1 MAGGRCIKHGG
12 KTGPTGIAHP
22 SFKHGRYVKSLPSRL
37 AAQFEES
44 ESDPELMSL
53 KAEVALIDARV
64 ADLLLNAHE
73 GGAHSVFADI
83 SKAWKQLQYANKDKD
98 KQKINDAIRA
108 MNEAINA
115 GRSEALVWEQINKL
129 IETRR
134 KMVLA
139 EGKRLQML
147 DQFITV
153 QEANV
158 FMATMVAIVVREV
171 SDRSQ
176 VASILGEFQKLVGER
191 GRAAMPQGPVVARL
205 TDGEIE
211 YE

>member
-1 MAGGRCIKHGG
+1 
-12 KTGPTGIAHP
+12 
-22 SFKHGRYVKSLPSRL
+22 
-37 AAQFEES
+37 
-44 ESDPELMSL
+44 
-53 KAEVALIDARV
+53 
-64 ADLLLNAHE
+64 
-73 GGAHSVFADI
+73 
-83 SKAWKQLQYANKDKD
+83 
-98 KQKINDAIRA
+98 